1 VAIAH
6 RLNDILSEDVPQI
19 LTQHKSLFALAQP
32 WAPRTQSNPMLEGG
46 LKYSVLLH
54 APREALRKEWNRPS
68 YTVPVALAALG
79 CALVLGLGLVR
90 PKN

>member
-1 VAIAH
+1 
-6 RLNDILSEDVPQI
+6 
-19 LTQHKSLFALAQP
+19 
-32 WAPRTQSNPMLEGG
+32 MLEGG
-46 LKYSVLLH
+46 LKYAVLLH

-68 YTVPVALAALG
+68 YTVPAALAVLG

>member
-1 VAIAH
+1 
-6 RLNDILSEDVPQI
+6 
-19 LTQHKSLFALAQP
+19 
-32 WAPRTQSNPMLEGG
+32 MLEGG

-54 APREALRKEWNRPS
+54 APRETLRKEWNRPS

-79 CALVLGLGLVR
+79 CALVLGLGFVR